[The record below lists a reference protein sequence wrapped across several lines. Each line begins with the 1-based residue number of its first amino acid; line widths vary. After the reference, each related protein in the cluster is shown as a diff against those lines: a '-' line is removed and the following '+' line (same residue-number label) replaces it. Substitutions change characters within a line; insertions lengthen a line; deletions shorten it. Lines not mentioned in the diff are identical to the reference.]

1 MLGFKIIG
9 LTMNRV
15 EESLRSIDVDKVVAE
30 IIGFLSSSIA
40 EARAEGVILGLS
52 GGVDSSVTLAL
63 CVEALGSDRVHPVIM
78 PTSFTPPQ
86 DIADALD
93 LASMFKVR
101 SIRVDI
107 DGIVEGYLNAIGY
120 RVAKPMVEGNLRAR
134 IRMTILYYL
143 ANAFNLL
150 VVGTSDRS
158 EYMIGYFTKYGDGA
172 ADIQPIVHLYKTQ
185 VRLIGRYLGLPERIV
200 SKPSAPMLFPGHT
213 ARSELPADYDVID
226 QVLHGLF
233 DLGLTL
239 EDLERETGIDRSISS
254 KILSMVESSKH
265 KRMLPR
271 CIRKPI

>member
-1 MLGFKIIG
+1 
-9 LTMNRV
+9 MNRV
-15 EESLRSIDVDKVVAE
+15 EESLRNIDMDRIVAE
-30 IIGFLSSSIA
+30 IVEFISSSIA
-40 EARAEGVILGLS
+40 EAGADGVVLGLS
-52 GGVDSSVTLAL
+52 GGVDSSVAFVL
-63 CVEALGSDRVHPVIM
+63 CVEALGSDRVYPVIM
-78 PTSFTPPQ
+78 PTSFTPAQ

-93 LASMFKVR
+93 LASVFKAKG
-101 SIRVDI
+101 IRIDI
-107 DGIVEGYLNAIGY
+107 DGIVDEYTKAIGC
-120 RVAKPMVEGNLRAR
+120 RVAKPIVEGNLRAR
-134 IRMTILYYL
+134 VRMTILYYL

-185 VRLIGRYLGLPERIV
+185 VRLIGRRLGLPERIV

-239 EDLERETGIDRSISS
+239 DDLERETGIDRIVSS
-254 KILSMVESSKH
+254 KILSMVESSRH
-265 KRMLPR
+265 KRMPPK
-271 CIRKPI
+271 CIRRYI